1 MRINLGWY
9 LEDRSYIFA
18 TSLSQGHGNSSA
30 LSIMVYREHD
40 YLDILH
46 NITKVYGTDN
56 ILVMIL
62 ALCSL
67 RSRRSKLKKKKDC
80 KNKGTSLFV
89 LNCFLFASCLLM
101 LPMSITPERCL
112 HPCSST
118 SPPVPASILFT
129 IF

>member
-30 LSIMVYREHD
+30 LSIMVYGEHD

-67 RSRRSKLKKKKDC
+67 RSRRSKLKKKK
-80 KNKGTSLFV
+80 KIARIKGLRCSFSTAFYLLPACS
-89 LNCFLFASCLLM
+89 CFL
-101 LPMSITPERCL
+101 
-112 HPCSST
+112 
-118 SPPVPASILFT
+118 
-129 IF
+129 